1 MSTTGCLEYKGYLGS
16 VEIALEARGFHGRI
30 EFIEDLVTF
39 EGSSFRE
46 LDREF
51 KAAVDDYLATC
62 KEAGKEP
69 DVPFKGTF
77 NVRLGADLH
86 KQAAIVAKRTGRSLN
101 DLVKEAV
108 ERRLEDDHRVVQHV
122 HEHRVQ
128 VIQRTEPVTFPAMM
142 STIGGTQWIPIGQH
156 N

>member
-1 MSTTGCLEYKGYLGS
+1 MSTKGCLEYKGYLGS
-16 VEIALEARGFHGRI
+16 VEVAPEARGFHGRI

-39 EGSSFRE
+39 EGSSYRE

-51 KAAVDDYLATC
+51 KAAVGDYLATC
-62 KEAGKEP
+62 KGAGREP

-86 KQAAIVAKRTGRSLN
+86 KRAAIAAKKTGRSLN
-101 DLVKEAV
+101 DLVRGAV
-108 ERRLEDDHRVVQHV
+108 ERCLEDDQRVVQHV

-128 VIQRTEPVTFPAMM
+128 VIQRVEPVTFPAML
-142 STIGGTQWIPIGQH
+142 TPIGASQWTPIALH

>member
-1 MSTTGCLEYKGYLGS
+1 MNTMGCLEYKGYLGS
-16 VEIALEARGFHGRI
+16 VEIDSAARTFHGRI

-39 EGSSFRE
+39 EGASYRA

-51 KAAVDDYLATC
+51 KASVDDY
-62 KEAGKEP
+62 
-69 DVPFKGTF
+69 FKGTF
-77 NVRLGADLH
+77 NVRLGAELH
-86 KQAAIVAKRTGRSLN
+86 KRAAIAAKRSGRSLN

-108 ERRLEDDHRVVQHV
+108 ERRLDDDRKVVQHV

-128 VIQRTEPVTFPAMM
+128 MIQRVEPVTFRTTT
-142 STIGGTQWIPIGQH
+142 SGFGVTQWTPVVQH